1 MQKVFGLYTNST
13 LGLVYISTPVAGF
26 ASGLIA
32 YGVQKNLEGVDGF
45 RSWQWLFMVNGIPT
59 IALGLVV
66 CFVLPSLPDD
76 IARKGHFLFKSME
89 ERELILARQ
98 ISGE

>member
-1 MQKVFGLYTNST
+1 MQKVTGLYANST

-45 RSWQWLFMVNGIPT
+45 HSWQWLFMVNGFPT

-98 ISGE
+98 VSGA